1 MGVNTSTTPGKAP
14 ESPGA
19 QMASTYGLKNPRP
32 FPSNTRA
39 SGEASVVFEAQ
50 GRFYIWNQIQD
61 EVWGVED
68 PTTEEGIVK

>member
-1 MGVNTSTTPGKAP
+1 
-14 ESPGA
+14 
-19 QMASTYGLKNPRP
+19 MASTYSLKNPRP

-50 GRFYIWNQIQD
+50 GKFYIWNQIQD